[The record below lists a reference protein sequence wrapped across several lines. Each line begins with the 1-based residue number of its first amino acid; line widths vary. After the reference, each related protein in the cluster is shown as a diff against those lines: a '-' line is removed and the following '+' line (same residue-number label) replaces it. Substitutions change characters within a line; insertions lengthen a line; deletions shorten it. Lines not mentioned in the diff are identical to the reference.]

1 MNNGGN
7 NGLIAAA
14 IGTISMLVSEPTAK
28 SNVKRT
34 RMFVF
39 SIATLHYIT
48 LSKETVVLGR

>member
-1 MNNGGN
+1 MNNEGN

-48 LSKETVVLGR
+48 LSI